1 MSISAKIGRL
11 SPPIAALLL
20 LGACAGP
27 YGPGGGP
34 GYAGGPYSM
43 RPYPIP
49 YRPPYRPQMPTGER
63 DLPPSAL
70 PLRDPPAISPV
81 VAPQPPVAPAPIPAP
96 KLPVRVRDPEP
107 DPWQDLDALRPV
119 DPSCGHW
126 WR

>member
-1 MSISAKIGRL
+1 MSISTKIGRL

-34 GYAGGPYSM
+34 GYAGGPYGM

-63 DLPPSAL
+63 EPYGPIIRDLPPSPP

-81 VAPQPPVAPAPIPAP
+81 VAPQPPVGPAPITAP
-96 KLPVRVRDPEP
+96 KLPVRARYP
-107 DPWQDLDALRPV
+107 DP
-119 DPSCGHW
+119 
-126 WR
+126 